1 MTNTTN
7 NSNKGENKGYDMTK
21 LIDKRNHKSDNLTNV
36 WKTWRTHL
44 DKVLAEAGIELVQY
58 HAPQFHA
65 LKDTETN
72 IMLGSTV
79 TLQNQ
84 DRTLIETN
92 LLNKALADNSE
103 QVKPDAAEVEERR
116 FYRRMTCSLNRLE
129 VSLAY
134 LSGRLYERLKDSP
147 KQVSTVYGI
156 MKGET
161 EPSAFLVVT
170 EPGRTPSG
178 ETLGERY
185 WLETHEPNDV
195 LDFFGL
201 EH

>member
-7 NSNKGENKGYDMTK
+7 NFNKGENKGYDMTK

-58 HAPQFHA
+58 HAPQFHY

-72 IMLGSTV
+72 ITLGSTV
-79 TLQNQ
+79 TLQNE

-92 LLNKALADNSE
+92 LLNKALADASE
-103 QVKPDAAEVEERR
+103 QVKPDAAEVEERH

-129 VSLAY
+129 ASLAY

-147 KQVSTVYGI
+147 KQVSAQYGV

-161 EPSAFLVVT
+161 KASAFFTVT
-170 EPGRTPSG
+170 ESYVTEQGIN
-178 ETLGERY
+178 GERIL
-185 WLETHEPNDV
+185 LETHKPDDV